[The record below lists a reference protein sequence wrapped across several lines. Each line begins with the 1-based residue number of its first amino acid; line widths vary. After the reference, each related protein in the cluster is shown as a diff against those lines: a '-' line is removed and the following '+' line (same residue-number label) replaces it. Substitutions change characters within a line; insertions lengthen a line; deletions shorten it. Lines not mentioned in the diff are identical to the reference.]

1 MTNLQS
7 DVSIINAPASVAF
20 SHLSNMNNWKALMP
34 EQVTKWESEDTHCS
48 FVLAGMA
55 HIGMRIEE
63 LVPSSLIRI
72 KSEGK
77 SPFPF
82 ELQVK
87 LIETGADACTVQ
99 LAFEG
104 DMNTMMRMMA
114 EKPLGNFFN
123 YLSHK
128 MRGIK

>member
-1 MTNLQS
+1 MTSLNS
-7 DVSIINAPASVAF
+7 DISEINAPAATAF
-20 SHLSNMNNWKALMP
+20 AYLSNMNNWQSLMP
-34 EQVTKWESEDTHCS
+34 EQVSKWESAEANCS

-63 LVPSSLIRI
+63 LQSHSLIRI
-72 KSEGK
+72 QSEGK

-82 ELQVK
+82 ELRVK
-87 LIETGADACTVQ
+87 LAETGTSTCTVQ
-99 LAFEG
+99 LFFEG

-128 MRGIK
+128 MRGIH

>member
-1 MTNLQS
+1 MTTLQS
-7 DVSIINAPASVAF
+7 DISEIKAPVLTAF
-20 SHLSNMNNWKALMP
+20 NHLSNLNNWQALMP
-34 EQVTKWESEDTHCS
+34 EQVSKWESTEPTCS
-48 FVLAGMA
+48 FILAGMA
-55 HIGMRIEE
+55 HITMSIAERQS
-63 LVPSSLIRI
+63 PSLLRL

-87 LIETGADACTVQ
+87 LTETGADTCTVQ
-99 LAFEG
+99 LFFEG
-104 DMNTMMRMMA
+104 DMNVMMRMMA

-128 MRGIK
+128 MRGIH